1 MRHAQ
6 EKYRPPPSV
15 HAFDQMMTAS
25 RAINKPP
32 RRKDQEASRFT
43 GDALEGV
50 VNVWL
55 QYTYRFCILRL
66 YPFAACAFC
75 AAVGATKD
83 KEALKTHHILLP
95 VCRDCIIIGKLPPK
109 RNPIKSYR
117 DFTLREMNP
126 RRSLCPIMLVLFPFY
141 MYQQKTIYHPPK
153 NKIFYLPTYPHLTW

>member
-117 DFTLREMNP
+117 DFTLREMNQTP
-126 RRSLCPIMLVLFPFY
+126 KNPRSNPSPGDSAPSARRSRLLSPY
-141 MYQQKTIYHPPK
+141 RRATRR
-153 NKIFYLPTYPHLTW
+153 